1 MKILNDRDMMFL
13 SGAEIEMEK
22 EISISKTV
30 ETKTFKAK
38 IRASKPHY
46 IKKVISHRTALKD
59 AHNTRFSNSMTAFMP
74 TLTPQYPKAHIM
86 LHLSNGSGSVLV
98 RSKDPLILASW
109 LEDMANTLRSDHWL
123 DLWEQLKYTSD
134 NLVYGADPSTLDEE
148 FMDVPEFKHD
158 FIENGSEGVK
168 SEYERR

>member
-1 MKILNDRDMMFL
+1 MKILKDKDMISL
-13 SGAEIEMEK
+13 LEGEIEMEK

-46 IKKVISHRTALKD
+46 IKKVVSHRTAIKD
-59 AHNTRFSNSMTAFMP
+59 AHNSRFCSSMTVFMP
-74 TLTPQYPKAHIM
+74 TLTPQYLKAHVM

-98 RSKDPLILASW
+98 RAKDPLKLASW

-123 DLWEQLKYTSD
+123 DLWEQLKYTSG

-158 FIENGSEGVK
+158 FIENGGKEVK